1 MIEIS
6 TDRDRQNVDAVHRLL
21 QSTHWATWM
30 SRAIIEKAIAN
41 SLCFGMF
48 ADGEQIGFAR
58 LVTDSCTY
66 AYLTDVVIDQK
77 YRGRGLGKQL
87 MAAVFDHPDVRDLR
101 RVALLTV
108 DAMKLYEQYDCTTD
122 TGKLVY
128 MERRRTSA

>member
-6 TDRDRQNVDAVHRLL
+6 TDRDRQDIDAVHRLL

-30 SRAIIEKAIAN
+30 SREVVAKAIAN

-48 ADGEQIGFAR
+48 DDGEQIGFAR

-66 AYLTDVVIDQK
+66 AYLTDVVIDAK
-77 YRGRGLGKQL
+77 HRGRGLGTRL
-87 MAAVFDHPDVRDLR
+87 MAALFEHPEVRDLR

-108 DAMKLYEQYDCTTD
+108 DAMKLYEKFDCTTD
-122 TGKLVY
+122 TGKLTY